1 MSDPGTMNG
10 APVHGSDGGKLGK
23 IDSIY
28 YDNDTD
34 QPEWA
39 AVKSGLFGGHVS
51 LVPLHQADWDG
62 NALTVPFDKD
72 AIKNAPHHDPDAQIS
87 ETDEAELF
95 RHYGMST
102 DRPAQSTGERATGE
116 QNTGGKSDGRHERGG
131 DERRDLAGEPGVEGR
146 DTSGPTSD
154 EAMTRSEERLR
165 VGTEQRESGK
175 ARLRKHIVT
184 ENVSETVPVSH
195 EEVTLE
201 REPITEAN
209 RGAAM
214 SGGDLTEEEHEVT
227 LTEQR
232 AVSDKDVVPVER
244 VKLGTDTVTEHEQ
257 VDETVRKEVI
267 DADGTDGVDVDRD
280 RRGKNRN

>member
-1 MSDPGTMNG
+1 MTIADMSDPGTMNG
-10 APVHGSDGGKLGK
+10 APVHGSDGAKLGK
-23 IDSIY
+23 VDSIY

-34 QPEWA
+34 KPEWA

-51 LVPLHQADWDG
+51 LVPLGQANWDG
-62 NALTVPFDKD
+62 NALSVPFDKD
-72 AIKNAPHHDPDAQIS
+72 AIKQAPHHDPDTAIS
-87 ETDEAELF
+87 ESDETELY

-102 DRPAQSTGERATGE
+102 DRPAPGGHDIGREERDRLG
-116 QNTGGKSDGRHERGG
+116 SG
-131 DERRDLAGEPGVEGR
+131 DERRDLAGESDVEGR
-146 DTSGPTSD
+146 DSSGPTTD
-154 EAMTRSEERLR
+154 KAMTRSEEQLR

-184 ENVSETVPVSH
+184 ENVSTTVPVSH
-195 EEVTLE
+195 EEVTLQ

-232 AVSDKDVVPVER
+232 AVAEKDVVPVER
-244 VKLGTDTVTEHEQ
+244 VKLGTETVTEHQQ
-257 VDETVRKEVI
+257 VEETLRKEVI
-267 DADGTDGVDVDRD
+267 ETDGTDGVDMDRTGGTD
-280 RRGKNRN
+280 RRN